1 MKKYTKQQRESM
13 KQQRQQILRRLKRHK
28 RSHKAKVYGRQF
40 LEFMVYKVAPGADTE
55 TVHLSLDYDFKKE
68 GVHAF
73 KKFLDQYTSSPEDVV
88 TLYVVEDISRPGDAY
103 DRGDDTEIPLDLDA
117 PSAIHIPKYI
127 QKSMKR
133 DNLTNTQQISAYLRK
148 IHGGAQQQKPQK
160 QKQQQTVLSLK
171 PPTEMIRG
179 YVLRVYRQ
187 LQEKYPNETK
197 QWYLGK
203 VYQTGTSLQA
213 INYFEDLGYKKV
225 WRHEG
230 TINRDIIKTLLD
242 MGWTMDGAIN
252 PRQALKQMEQQQ
264 SKQTQKPK
272 QQSKQTQKP
281 KQSKPV
287 VEQLV
292 SEQQIDA
299 LRKAFYFDLPK
310 AGTKRDRLLFDLAKG
325 FISTMKKGWNKRFI
339 DAFNET
345 CRFYV
350 DNNGN
355 PKAFA
360 RRSKSDET
368 FYRFLQEQDMIPNLL
383 DGVNSGLLTKFLF
396 NHLIITGRTKGVL
409 EYTTVKGY
417 GNDNDLDI
425 VWYTPFLKAPLK
437 SPYNADHFDLD
448 DDAINYALEGVA
460 LDWCRLILDII
471 DPTNY
476 YLHPDRYFFAKAA
489 DAFLTD
495 VLPDDYFLASDSER
509 NKILQKLLKPSLK
522 PCNGLPLRETI
533 MVIAR
538 QLGNPN
544 NLVRPPEKRVPTD
557 MEILQYMKAR
567 VLSGESPEDFFRDRL
582 KFTFPKQKAALKKDK
597 LAMYIRERI
606 RHLKQ

>member
-1 MKKYTKQQRESM
+1 MKK
-13 KQQRQQILRRLKRHK
+13 
-28 RSHKAKVYGRQF
+28 V
-40 LEFMVYKVAPGADTE
+40 
-55 TVHLSLDYDFKKE
+55 
-68 GVHAF
+68 
-73 KKFLDQYTSSPEDVV
+73 
-88 TLYVVEDISRPGDAY
+88 
-103 DRGDDTEIPLDLDA
+103 
-117 PSAIHIPKYI
+117 
-127 QKSMKR
+127 
-133 DNLTNTQQISAYLRK
+133 
-148 IHGGAQQQKPQK
+148 
-160 QKQQQTVLSLK
+160 
-171 PPTEMIRG
+171 
-179 YVLRVYRQ
+179 
-187 LQEKYPNETK
+187 
-197 QWYLGK
+197 
-203 VYQTGTSLQA
+203 
-213 INYFEDLGYKKV
+213 
-225 WRHEG
+225 
-230 TINRDIIKTLLD
+230 
-242 MGWTMDGAIN
+242 
-252 PRQALKQMEQQQ
+252 
-264 SKQTQKPK
+264 
-272 QQSKQTQKP
+272 
-281 KQSKPV
+281 
-287 VEQLV
+287 
-292 SEQQIDA
+292 
-299 LRKAFYFDLPK
+299 
-310 AGTKRDRLLFDLAKG
+310 
-325 FISTMKKGWNKRFI
+325 WNKRFI